1 MTVLE
6 AHASAAPDVFSQAR
20 KTLSGKRI
28 ALLGFPPATT
38 LHLTSVIT
46 AADGFTRSL
55 SPQVVAPSSDVLK
68 PFEIILLDIQ
78 AAAGTAWLETEM
90 LRHVQDRCIAVG
102 DLPALM
108 QLATETVLAFREYWT
123 CSAPAE
129 ELLLRC
135 VLGLRAGSPPG
146 RRNVPL
152 GSTVVLA
159 DDDASVTS
167 IVRRV
172 LERNGLVCEVAS
184 AGRDAL
190 SLIAR
195 VKPCAAILDL
205 EMPTMDGF
213 EILSHM
219 KCMAELSQTRVILLT
234 AREQEA
240 DIIRGFSLGAD
251 DYVCKPFNPMEL
263 TIRLMRVLGRV

>member
-1 MTVLE
+1 MTLLE
-6 AHASAAPDVFSQAR
+6 ADTTAAPDVFSLAR
-20 KTLSGKRI
+20 KALSGKRI
-28 ALLGFPPATT
+28 ALLGFPPSTSQE
-38 LHLTSVIT
+38 LTRVIT
-46 AADGFTRSL
+46 DADGFTRSL
-55 SPQVVAPSSDVLK
+55 SPQAVAPSSDVLK

-78 AAAGTAWLETEM
+78 AAAGTAWLDPET
-90 LRHVQDRCIAVG
+90 LSSVQERCIAIS
-102 DLPALM
+102 DLPTLM
-108 QLATETVLAFREYWT
+108 QLAADTSLAFREYWT

-135 VLGLRAGSPPG
+135 VLGLRAGAQPG
-146 RRNVPL
+146 RRNVPV

-172 LERNGLVCEVAS
+172 LERNGLVCEIAS

-190 SLIAR
+190 SLIAK

-219 KCMAELSQTRVILLT
+219 KCIAELAQTRVILLT

>member
-1 MTVLE
+1 MTLLE
-6 AHASAAPDVFSQAR
+6 ADATAAPDVFALARQA
-20 KTLSGKRI
+20 LSGKRI
-28 ALLGFPPATT
+28 ALLGFPHSIT
-38 LHLTSVIT
+38 LELTRVIT
-46 AADGFTRSL
+46 DADGFTRSL
-55 SPQVVAPSSDVLK
+55 SPQAVAPSSDVLK

-78 AAAGTAWLETEM
+78 AAAGTPWLEPET
-90 LRHVQDRCIAVG
+90 LRSVQDRCIAVS

-108 QLATETVLAFREYWT
+108 RLATDTSLAFREYWT
-123 CSAPAE
+123 CAAPAE

-135 VLGLRAGSPPG
+135 VLGLRAGSQPG

-172 LERNGLVCEVAS
+172 LERNGLICEIAS

-190 SLIAR
+190 SLIAK

-219 KCMAELSQTRVILLT
+219 KCMAELAQTRVILLT